1 MQAELNLE
9 TPSVGC
15 EIIPIVS
22 LHSKEGSKV
31 IPDDKLKF
39 NWYRLQNQ
47 ERPICCVH
55 PTQIAAFQCRDCS
68 VLEKHVKESFHCS
81 LKCYHDQWLNHR
93 KHHIAAPS
101 QTTADVVD
109 DESCCDCSYCSA
121 FDKDSLVNKNAE
133 IVHGS
138 WVKVGSSKTY
148 LPTIKDFG
156 YRLKLEAVA
165 TFFSEGKPRVQ
176 TEVKTNHVIIPP
188 PRRCMI
194 PVTPL
199 DGFSN
204 FKLESKIC
212 SARSFGVL
220 SYNILA
226 DLCANPSRYS
236 YCPASTLNWE
246 YRSQNLLREI
256 IRYDADVICL
266 QEVQHDHFEEFF
278 MPKLKE
284 IGYSGIHKSKT
295 SALFTSKYVFEGCA
309 TFFRLSKFRLIKKYE
324 LEFKNTAQKIAWSL
338 DAEKRRS
345 MMKDNIALTVILEA
359 IKAEPVSDTLNHRIC
374 VANVHVSADPENT
387 DVKLWQVG
395 TLIEDLERS
404 VAHSNI
410 PVLICADLNSLPKSA
425 AHTLV
430 VNGSVD
436 LKHEELVNTPD
447 GIIEHLKLSHKL
459 LPLASA
465 YSSFSRTKK
474 GDMMDSDTKEPRFT
488 TATLYFRNT
497 IDYIFYS
504 GVC

>member
-39 NWYRLQNQ
+39 NWR
-47 ERPICCVH
+47 CV
-55 PTQIAAFQCRDCS
+55 FNVS
-68 VLEKHVKESFHCS
+68 VIIVKGKSLYNMITLRSSLCPS
-81 LKCYHDQWLNHR
+81 LKKLAILVYISRRHLRCLLLN
-93 KHHIAAPS
+93 
-101 QTTADVVD
+101 
-109 DESCCDCSYCSA
+109 
-121 FDKDSLVNKNAE
+121 
-133 IVHGS
+133 
-138 WVKVGSSKTY
+138 TY
-148 LPTIKDFG
+148 LKG
-156 YRLKLEAVA
+156 
-165 TFFSEGKPRVQ
+165 
-176 TEVKTNHVIIPP
+176 
-188 PRRCMI
+188 
-194 PVTPL
+194 
-199 DGFSN
+199 
-204 FKLESKIC
+204 
-212 SARSFGVL
+212 
-220 SYNILA
+220 
-226 DLCANPSRYS
+226 
-236 YCPASTLNWE
+236 
-246 YRSQNLLREI
+246 
-256 IRYDADVICL
+256 
-266 QEVQHDHFEEFF
+266 VQHFF
-278 MPKLKE
+278 A
-284 IGYSGIHKSKT
+284 S
-295 SALFTSKYVFEGCA
+295 
-309 TFFRLSKFRLIKKYE
+309 

-504 GVC
+504 VKSLLELLDEESAIKHTAFPSPLWSSDHIALMAEFSWKSPS